1 MEGRSECESIYIS
14 YVVAR
19 VKMATSDSE
28 LLPLEGL
35 PAVFG
40 VFWLLG
46 ERWPV
51 RGKE

>member
-1 MEGRSECESIYIS
+1 MRLYYIS

-19 VKMATSDSE
+19 VKMAVNGNK

-35 PAVFG
+35 SAVFG
-40 VFWLLG
+40 DFWLLG

-51 RGKE
+51 RGKD

>member
-1 MEGRSECESIYIS
+1 MEGGSECETIYIS
-14 YVVAR
+14 YVIAR
-19 VKMATSDSE
+19 VKMATSNNE

-35 PAVFG
+35 SAVFG
-40 VFWLLG
+40 VCWLLG